1 LVVRVGVPG
10 GSLAA
15 AESVGVDK
23 DLRRKVEAAIAGLAF
38 RVTAGDVAAR
48 AGVSLADAEA
58 ALRALAAD
66 SMATLNVSSD
76 GEVLYVFRENFRALV
91 RSKSLVIKLEPIAD
105 GAKMAAAYLARVSF
119 GTALIVS
126 IVVVFAALV
135 VLSSS
140 AGDRDSRGRGR
151 SSSAF
156 MYSRMPMRFSIFDYY
171 VSFWDPFYYR
181 RVQERARNN
190 QPLNMLEGIC
200 SFVFGDGDPNF
211 DRDDRKW
218 ILIARAIRSH
228 KGVVAAEQLRPFL
241 DVASNS
247 DASDASGL
255 VDESYMIPVLQKFS
269 GEAKVDGDGNIVY
282 VFPDIMTT
290 TNTATDTAVGA
301 SPSAYLSERRW
312 ALSRASD
319 GQKAAAVGL
328 GLANVFGLVA
338 LNNVLGASAM
348 ANFQIAQSYGG
359 VVALAIQLLPWLNVY
374 AVGYFL
380 VPATRW
386 LLNTQTNKKIDARN
400 GRRLKAMQAL
410 SPGRI
415 APALKKKLASARRFA
430 PEVKRVT
437 EREAVFSSDKQLSEN
452 KTEASALDEFD
463 KKLAERTQG
472 SSIDADL
479 A

>member
-1 LVVRVGVPG
+1 MHIRIRRRRRYGRAFLHLLFPDHHHHHRHLRLHRFRLHRRRVGHGGVPSGLVVRAGVPG

-15 AESVGVDK
+15 AESGGVDK

-290 TNTATDTAVGA
+290 TNTATDTAGKCTCTSPPPPSTSAATSAATSPSPSPSPSLHATPA
-301 SPSAYLSERRW
+301 SPTF
-312 ALSRASD
+312 SRASP
-319 GQKAAAVGL
+319 
-328 GLANVFGLVA
+328 F
-338 LNNVLGASAM
+338 VLCS
-348 ANFQIAQSYGG
+348 FRP
-359 VVALAIQLLPWLNVY
+359 VCPC
-374 AVGYFL
+374 
-380 VPATRW
+380 VP
-386 LLNTQTNKKIDARN
+386 Q
-400 GRRLKAMQAL
+400 
-410 SPGRI
+410 
-415 APALKKKLASARRFA
+415 SARHPRHIF
-430 PEVKRVT
+430 RSGGG
-437 EREAVFSSDKQLSEN
+437 R
-452 KTEASALDEFD
+452 
-463 KKLAERTQG
+463 
-472 SSIDADL
+472 
-479 A
+479 